1 LHPLPIPK
9 QAAFNF
15 GKSLSRAWSVDE
27 PSNKGKLM
35 ESRELLYPGLI
46 SDEEFEK
53 KKIGSH

>member
-1 LHPLPIPK
+1 MPK

-15 GKSLSRAWSVDE
+15 GESLSRAWSVDE